1 MLELSPLFI
10 IAIVIAVWLITTKQ
24 TRKSV
29 GNSVVEVA
37 MFAEQ
42 SLKITRATAFN
53 EALTELGDLNAM
65 LSKSDAFLAGTE
77 PKPTRG
83 AK

>member
-10 IAIVIAVWLITTKQ
+10 IAVVIAVWLITTKQ

-65 LSKSDAFLAGTE
+65 LAKSDAFLAGTE
-77 PKPTRG
+77 PKSTRG